1 MCKVVSNMNIKW
13 LPGSVL
19 LSSMV
24 FFSSTVFSNT
34 LDQQRQDF
42 LLAERLV
49 EQGNESAFL
58 ALSSTLADYPLYPY
72 LQYQWLKNNLSQ
84 TDKILAFLSNYKDT
98 RYAGLLLYKWLGY
111 LANNE
116 RWLEFILY
124 YQASDN
130 TALECQ
136 YYWAI
141 YKVANRQLAFN
152 AAKRL
157 WTTGDSL
164 PKECDPLLSA
174 LVLSPVL
181 TIDLIWQRFELA
193 LKKDNRS
200 LASYVQHLLDKPGQD
215 LAEVWLQVDK
225 KPELIQDSL
234 FLSGNERQ
242 GRIFAHGVDRMAE
255 SDLDLAIN
263 IWDSRKRIIVIDNPT
278 VQQLERRLALALAR
292 ARDNRAYD
300 RLNQL
305 VAVDKEVRE
314 WKVRAALFEQNW
326 QHVADA
332 LAGLTI
338 EEQQE
343 PQWQY
348 WQARS
353 LIETGNVLQGQSIYN
368 RLSEDRSYYGFM
380 AADAVNKPYSLVDK
394 PVFLAG
400 NVLEKLAQQTD
411 FKIIQELA
419 ILNREAEAKLQWWF
433 TVKKLP
439 KEQLM
444 IAAKLAQQ
452 WQWDK
457 VAIITLVKAD
467 YWDDLALRF
476 PVNYLSQ
483 VQNNA
488 YSQNLDPA
496 IIFGLIRQESML
508 DKNARSEVGA
518 LGLMQ
523 IMPATGQQIARTLHE
538 SWQAES
544 SLLNPDVNIKYGA
557 FYYKQLLNRFDG
569 HFALAT
575 AAYNAGPNRVVKWL
589 PNDRSVPADIWIETI
604 PFKETRKYVTS
615 VLSYAI
621 IYQQRI
627 QRNALKIT
635 RLLFDIRP
643 H

>member
-1 MCKVVSNMNIKW
+1 
-13 LPGSVL
+13 
-19 LSSMV
+19 
-24 FFSSTVFSNT
+24 
-34 LDQQRQDF
+34 
-42 LLAERLV
+42 
-49 EQGNESAFL
+49 
-58 ALSSTLADYPLYPY
+58 
-72 LQYQWLKNNLSQ
+72 
-84 TDKILAFLSNYKDT
+84 
-98 RYAGLLLYKWLGY
+98 
-111 LANNE
+111 
-116 RWLEFILY
+116 
-124 YQASDN
+124 
-130 TALECQ
+130 
-136 YYWAI
+136 
-141 YKVANRQLAFN
+141 
-152 AAKRL
+152 
-157 WTTGDSL
+157 
-164 PKECDPLLSA
+164 
-174 LVLSPVL
+174 
-181 TIDLIWQRFELA
+181 
-193 LKKDNRS
+193 
-200 LASYVQHLLDKPGQD
+200 
-215 LAEVWLQVDK
+215 
-225 KPELIQDSL
+225 
-234 FLSGNERQ
+234 
-242 GRIFAHGVDRMAE
+242 
-255 SDLDLAIN
+255 
-263 IWDSRKRIIVIDNPT
+263 
-278 VQQLERRLALALAR
+278 
-292 ARDNRAYD
+292 
-300 RLNQL
+300 
-305 VAVDKEVRE
+305 VRE